1 MIMGEFSGKIV
12 LVTGGSKGIGAA
24 TVRRFCE
31 EGAHCIIASRHLEE
45 CQSFADELQQ
55 AGFSASA
62 LAVDVSKVAEIKQMV
77 GDVIDQFGK
86 IDVLV
91 NSAGVNNRKYAVDYV
106 EEDWD
111 YIMNINLKGAYF
123 CTVEVGKEMLK
134 QQKGAIISLSSLQS
148 HINMQRLSIYGASK
162 AGIRNFTKGLANE
175 WATKGVRVN
184 CVSPAFI
191 TTPLVEKVLKDPSY
205 TTIIDSRTPMKRVGT
220 PDEVANVI
228 LFLASDKASYITG
241 ADIAIDGGWTA
252 S

>member
-1 MIMGEFSGKIV
+1 MGDFSDKIV

-31 EGAHCIIASRHLEE
+31 EGAHCIIVSRHLNE
-45 CQSFADELQQ
+45 CQVLADALHKE
-55 AGFSASA
+55 GFSASG
-62 LAVDVSKVAEIKQMV
+62 LAADVGNVGEIKKMV
-77 GDVIDQFGK
+77 ADAVRQFGK

-91 NSAGVNNRKYAVDYV
+91 NSAGVNNRKYAIDYV

-111 YIMNINLKGAYF
+111 YIININLKGAYF
-123 CTVEVGKEMLK
+123 CAVEVGKQMLK
-134 QQKGAIISLSSLQS
+134 QQSGAIISVASLQS

-175 WATKGVRVN
+175 WATSGIRVN

-191 TTPLVEKVLKDPSY
+191 ATPLVEKVLQDPSY
-205 TTIIDSRTPMKRVGT
+205 TTIINSRTPMKRVGK
-220 PDEVANVI
+220 PNEVADAI
-228 LFLASDKASYITG
+228 LFLASEKAGYITG
-241 ADIAIDGGWTA
+241 ADLVIDGGWTA

>member
-148 HINMQRLSIYGASK
+148 HINMQR
-162 AGIRNFTKGLANE
+162 
-175 WATKGVRVN
+175 
-184 CVSPAFI
+184 
-191 TTPLVEKVLKDPSY
+191 
-205 TTIIDSRTPMKRVGT
+205 
-220 PDEVANVI
+220 
-228 LFLASDKASYITG
+228 
-241 ADIAIDGGWTA
+241 
-252 S
+252 

>member
-1 MIMGEFSGKIV
+1 MGEFTGKIV

-24 TVRRFCE
+24 TVQRFCE
-31 EGAHCIIASRHLEE
+31 EGAHCIIVSRHLDE
-45 CQSFADELQQ
+45 CQAFADQLKKE
-55 AGFSASA
+55 GYSASA
-62 LAVDVSKVAEIKQMV
+62 LAADVSKVADIKKMV
-77 GDVIDQFGK
+77 ADAVAQFGR

-123 CTVEVGKEMLK
+123 CSVEVGKQMLK
-134 QQKGAIISLSSLQS
+134 QKSGAIVSLSSLQS

-175 WATKGVRVN
+175 WATSGVRVN

-191 TTPLVEKVLKDPSY
+191 ATPLVEKVLQDPSY
-205 TTIIDSRTPMKRVGT
+205 TTIIDARTPMQRVGK
-220 PDEVANVI
+220 PVEVADAI

-241 ADIAIDGGWTA
+241 TDLAIDGGWTA

>member
-1 MIMGEFSGKIV
+1 MNEFAGKIV

-31 EGAHCIIASRHLEE
+31 EGAHCIIVSRHLSE
-45 CQSFADELQQ
+45 CQAFADELNKE
-55 AGFSASA
+55 GFSVSG
-62 LAVDVSKVAEIKQMV
+62 LAADVSKVLDIKKMV
-77 GDVIDQFGK
+77 SDVVAQFGK

-91 NSAGVNNRKYAVDYV
+91 NSAGVNNRKYAIDYV
-106 EEDWD
+106 EDDWD

-123 CTVEVGKEMLK
+123 CSVEAGKQMLK
-134 QQKGAIISLSSLQS
+134 QKSGAIISVSSLQS

-175 WATKGVRVN
+175 WATEGVRVN

-191 TTPLVEKVLKDPSY
+191 ATPLVEKVLQDPSY
-205 TTIIDSRTPMKRVGT
+205 TTIINSRTPMKRVGM
-220 PDEVANVI
+220 PNEVAEAI

-241 ADIAIDGGWTA
+241 ADLVIDGGWTA

>member
-191 TTPLVEKVLKDPSY
+191 ATPLVEKVLQDPSY
-205 TTIIDSRTPMKRVGT
+205 ITIIDSRTPMKRVGT

>member
-175 WATKGVRVN
+175 WATRGVRVN

-191 TTPLVEKVLKDPSY
+191 ATPLVEKVLQDPSY

>member
-1 MIMGEFSGKIV
+1 MGEFSGQVV

-31 EGAHCIIASRHLEE
+31 EDAHCIIVSRHLEE
-45 CQSFADELQQ
+45 CQNFAEELKRE
-55 AGFSASA
+55 GFSASA
-62 LAVDVSKVAEIKQMV
+62 LAADVSNVSDIKKMVADAIS
-77 GDVIDQFGK
+77 QFGK

-123 CTVEVGKEMLK
+123 CAVEVGKEMLK
-134 QQKGAIISLSSLQS
+134 RQRGAIISLSSLQS

-175 WATKGVRVN
+175 WAAQGIRVN

-191 TTPLVEKVLKDPSY
+191 STPLVEKVLQDPSY
-205 TTIIDSRTPMKRVGT
+205 TTIINSRTPMKRVGT
-220 PDEVANVI
+220 PNEVANVI
-228 LFLASDKASYITG
+228 LFLASEKASYITG
-241 ADIAIDGGWTA
+241 TDIAIDGGWTA